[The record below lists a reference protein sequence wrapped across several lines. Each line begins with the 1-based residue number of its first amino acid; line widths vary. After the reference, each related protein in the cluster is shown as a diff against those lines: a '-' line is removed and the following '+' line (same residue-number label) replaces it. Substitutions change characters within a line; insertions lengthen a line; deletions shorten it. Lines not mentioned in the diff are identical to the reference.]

1 MSSITERAEEDNKK
15 TNFVLKKKYILVG
28 ETEL

>member
-1 MSSITERAEEDNKK
+1 MSSSREWTEEDNQK
-15 TNFVLKKKYILVG
+15 TNSVLKKYIPVG

>member
-1 MSSITERAEEDNKK
+1 MSSIREWTEEDNQK